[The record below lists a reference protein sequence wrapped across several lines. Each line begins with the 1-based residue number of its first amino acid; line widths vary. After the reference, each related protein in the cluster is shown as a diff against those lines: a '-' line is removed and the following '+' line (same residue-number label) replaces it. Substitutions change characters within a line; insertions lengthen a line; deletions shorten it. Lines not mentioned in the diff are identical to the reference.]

1 MFRSLKTASHKR
13 QEDVSGEDDLGT
25 GRSTRRSTVIAT
37 RVNWLSSK
45 LVSTATATY
54 GELGLGF
61 LNARIILALGRR
73 PHITAAR
80 LAEVIG
86 VDPAAVSR
94 ALRELKSRKLV
105 DEAKGPVRSL
115 SLTPEGAILR
125 AHVETISEEREVRM
139 LRGFTEAEADL
150 MFQYLERMLAH
161 MDDLAALAEELSP
174 NNR

>member
-1 MFRSLKTASHKR
+1 MGTTRSA
-13 QEDVSGEDDLGT
+13 
-25 GRSTRRSTVIAT
+25 RRSSVIAT

-73 PHITAAR
+73 PQITAAR

-94 ALRELKSRKLV
+94 ALRELRSRKVV
-105 DEAKGPVRSL
+105 DEAKGAVRSL
-115 SLTPEGAILR
+115 SLTPAGAALR
-125 AHVETISEEREVRM
+125 AQVEALSDEREARM
-139 LRGFTEAEADL
+139 LHGFTEEEADQ
-150 MFQYLERMLAH
+150 MFQYLERMLTH
-161 MDDLAALAEELSP
+161 MDEVAALAEELAP
-174 NNR
+174 NR

>member
-1 MFRSLKTASHKR
+1 LARSA
-13 QEDVSGEDDLGT
+13 
-25 GRSTRRSTVIAT
+25 RRSTVIAT

-94 ALRELKSRKLV
+94 ALRELKSRKIV
-105 DEAKGPVRSL
+105 DEARGPVRSL
-115 SLTPEGAILR
+115 SLSAAGAALK
-125 AHVETISEEREVRM
+125 AQVETVSEEREARM
-139 LRGFTEAEADL
+139 LAGFTEEEADR
-150 MFQYLERMLAH
+150 MFQFLERMLAH
-161 MDDLAALAEELSP
+161 MDDVAALAEELTP
-174 NNR
+174 NR

>member
-1 MFRSLKTASHKR
+1 MKSA
-13 QEDVSGEDDLGT
+13 
-25 GRSTRRSTVIAT
+25 RRSSVIAT

-73 PHITAAR
+73 PQITAAR

-94 ALRELKSRKLV
+94 ALRELKARKLV
-105 DEAKGPVRSL
+105 EEAKGPVRSL
-115 SLTPEGAILR
+115 SLTEEGRLLRTKVEAISDAR
-125 AHVETISEEREVRM
+125 ETRM
-139 LRGFTEAEADL
+139 LQGFSDAEADK
-150 MFQYLERMLAH
+150 MFQFLERMLEQ
-161 MDDLAALAEELSP
+161 MDDVGALAEELAP
-174 NNR
+174 NR